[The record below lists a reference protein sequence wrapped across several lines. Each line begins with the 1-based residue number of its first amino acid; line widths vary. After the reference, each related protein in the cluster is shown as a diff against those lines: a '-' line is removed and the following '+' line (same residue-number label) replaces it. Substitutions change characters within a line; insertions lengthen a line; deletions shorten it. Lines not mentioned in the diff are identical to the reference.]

1 MSLLRTISVV
11 GAICLA
17 SALVDCKVD
26 LCDRY
31 PNDSTCLSDMGQ
43 QTQLQVSPRRIPLQ
57 VTPAMLNIT
66 LLSAPSTP
74 QKITLVQNGKTIDL
88 GTISTATSA
97 ISPNLRTQVL
107 PGPAT
112 IQVGA
117 QQVAVRLY
125 VPPDFSQAVVSRP
138 VNTDL
143 GTSAQQPVSPTAL
156 GVAPGGQIIML
167 GQYGTTPAFQG
178 LRAYVLNG
186 GLIDPAAAPNLSP
199 FTGSR
204 YSSPSGF
211 ALTSNH
217 IYFPFQ
223 IPGMQP
229 TDIKQIDATSG
240 VQLKENFFSFS
251 SISLFTA
258 DPTGQIIAALTID
271 MGSSSKKFS
280 LFSAA
285 DLSLNTSALFDTS
298 PDASATVL
306 LVAGDLSGDKI
317 ADLAMWD
324 AAGNVKVYLGTEAQR
339 VNLRYSALYSTNLT
353 AASKKLGA
361 TAPAAVSLGD
371 VDGDLVSDVALVD
384 ATGNLALVLNEFDGN
399 FSAPINVP
407 VPAGF
412 TSPSALAIGNVNM
425 DSVLQSND
433 LVIANNDTSSKL
445 IGILV
450 NQATKNWPN

>member
-1 MSLLRTISVV
+1 MSLPRTISVV
-11 GAICLA
+11 GVIGLA
-17 SALVDCKVD
+17 SALVDCKVE

-31 PNDSTCLSDMGQ
+31 PNGSACLSDMGQ
-43 QTQLQVSPRRIPLQ
+43 QTQLQVTPRRIPLQ

-97 ISPNLRTQVL
+97 ISPNLRMQVV

-112 IQVGA
+112 IQVGL

-125 VPPDFSQAVVSRP
+125 VPPDFTQAVVSRP
-138 VNTDL
+138 VSTDL

-229 TDIKQIDATSG
+229 TDIKQIDAISG

-258 DPTGQIIAALTID
+258 DPTGQIIAALTTD

-280 LFSAA
+280 LFSAS
-285 DLSLNTSALFDTS
+285 DLSLNTNALFDTP
-298 PDASATVL
+298 PDASATAL

-324 AAGNVKVYLGTEAQR
+324 TAGNVKVYLGTEGQR
-339 VNLRYSALYSTNLT
+339 VNLRYSAQYSTSLT
-353 AASKKLGA
+353 AASKRLG
-361 TAPAAVSLGD
+361 TAPAAVSVGD
-371 VDGDLVSDVALVD
+371 VDGDLVSDVALID
-384 ATGNLALVLNEFDGN
+384 ATGNLAIVLNELDGN
-399 FSAPINVP
+399 FGMPLSVP
-407 VPAGF
+407 TPAGF